1 MIDKNLS
8 IDALRLMLNSRYFEE
23 KTEELFKAGLIHGT
37 THLANGQEAS
47 QAGLCMALKD
57 DDWIVPTHRCHGFTI
72 CKGSS
77 PVAMFSE
84 MFGSRTGLAKGLG
97 GSMHMPDKEHCNLG
111 SSAVV
116 GSGVPLATG
125 IAFKLKFDSA
135 QSASFA
141 TSTTKNPKTSSPIP
155 VKNISV
161 AIFGDGASSRGS
173 VHESMN
179 IASIW
184 KLPVLFYCENN
195 RYGMSAPSDKMISV
209 DQVAQRAASYGIPGR
224 IVDGNDFEA
233 VYSSVLEAAKH
244 IRSGYGPYL
253 LEVMTYRFKGH
264 SKSDRR
270 LYRTSD
276 EEQLW
281 LLRDPIVLFERK
293 MVENGYLSYEEI
305 STIEAQCRE
314 GIEIQA
320 KIALDASSDK
330 LSVNEVENLVYAS
343 REERP

>member
-1 MIDKNLS
+1 MDRNQS
-8 IDALRLMLNSRYFEE
+8 IDALRIMLNSRFFEE

-47 QAGLCMALKD
+47 QAGLCMALD
-57 DDWIVPTHRCHGFTI
+57 DGDWIVPTHRCHGFTI
-72 CKGSS
+72 CKGSW
-77 PVAMFSE
+77 PVAMFAE
-84 MFGSRTGLAKGLG
+84 MFGSRQGLAKGLG
-97 GSMHMPDKEHCNLG
+97 GSMHMPDKQNCNLG

-125 IAFKLKFDSA
+125 IAFFQKFRQTGNA
-135 QSASFA
+135 AFAS
-141 TSTTKNPKTSSPIP
+141 STTQNPKDLAPIP

-179 IASIW
+179 LASIW

-209 DQVAQRAASYGIPGR
+209 DQVAQRADAYNMPGK
-224 IVDGNDFEA
+224 IIDGNDIEAVFEA
-233 VYSSVLEAAKH
+233 VKEACDY
-244 IRSGYGPYL
+244 IRSGNGPYL

-276 EEQLW
+276 EEQQW
-281 LLRDPIVLFERK
+281 LLRDPIILFEQK
-293 MVENGYLSYEEI
+293 MIDRGFATREEI
-305 STIEAQCRE
+305 SAIEDECRK
-314 GIEIQA
+314 G
-320 KIALDASSDK
+320 IALQAEIALKESGDK
-330 LSVNEVENLVYAS
+330 LTEDEVLNLVYAT
-343 REERP
+343 REDRS

>member
-1 MIDKNLS
+1 MIDKDTS
-8 IDALRLMLNSRYFEE
+8 IDALRIMLNSRFFEE

-47 QAGLCMALKD
+47 QAGLCMALED
-57 DDWIVPTHRCHGFTI
+57 GDWIVPTHRCHGFTI
-72 CKGSS
+72 CRGSW
-77 PVAMFSE
+77 PVAMFAE
-84 MFGSRTGLAKGLG
+84 MFGSRQGLAKGLG
-97 GSMHMPDKEHCNLG
+97 GSMHMPDKENWNLG

-125 IAFKLKFDSA
+125 IAFYKKFESLG
-135 QSASFA
+135 SASFA
-141 TSTTKNPKTSSPIP
+141 KSTTQNPKELPPEP

-179 IASIW
+179 LASIW

-209 DQVAQRAASYGIPGR
+209 DTVAERAAAYNMPGKV
-224 IVDGNDFEA
+224 IDGNDFEA
-233 VYSSVLEAAKH
+233 VFDAVREACAY
-244 IRSGYGPYL
+244 IRSGNGPYL
-253 LEVMTYRFKGH
+253 LEVLTYRFKGH

-276 EEQLW
+276 EEQQW
-281 LLRDPIVLFERK
+281 LLRDPIILFEQK
-293 MVENGYLSYEEI
+293 MIDRGFATKEEI
-305 STIEAQCRE
+305 ALIEQECRK
-314 GIEIQA
+314 GIDLQA
-320 KIALDASSDK
+320 EQALGESSDK
-330 LSVNEVENLVYAS
+330 LTEDEVLNLVYAT
-343 REERP
+343 REDRP

>member
-1 MIDKNLS
+1 MIDKAKS

-37 THLANGQEAS
+37 THLANGQEAA
-47 QAGLCMALKD
+47 QAGLCMALQD
-57 DDWIVPTHRCHGFTI
+57 DDWIVPTHRCHGFTV
-72 CKGSS
+72 CKGSD
-77 PVAMFSE
+77 PVAMFAE
-84 MFGSRTGLAKGLG
+84 MFGSRAGLAKGMG
-97 GSMHMPDKEHCNLG
+97 GSMHMPDREHCNLG

-125 IAFKLKFDSA
+125 IAFYQKF
-135 QSASFA
+135 SASGSADFA
-141 TSTTKNPKTSSPIP
+141 TSTTQNPKDLPPVP

-179 IASIW
+179 LASIW

-209 DQVAQRAASYGIPGR
+209 DQVSSRGQAYGIPSE

-233 VYSSVLEAAKH
+233 VYEAVLKAAFY
-244 IRSGYGPYL
+244 IRKGNGPYL

-270 LYRTSD
+270 LYRTS
-276 EEQLW
+276 EEENLW
-281 LLRDPIVLFERK
+281 LQRDPIVLFEKK
-293 MVENGYLSYEEI
+293 MIEEGFASEDDI
-305 STIEAQCRE
+305 ARIETECRDGVNAE
-314 GIEIQA
+314 A
-320 KIALDASSDK
+320 AIALGKSSDK
-330 LSVNEVENLVYAS
+330 LSSQEVVDLVYAD

>member
-1 MIDKNLS
+1 MDRNQS
-8 IDALRLMLNSRYFEE
+8 IDALRIMLNSRFFEE

-47 QAGLCMALKD
+47 QAGLCMALD
-57 DDWIVPTHRCHGFTI
+57 DGDWIVPTHRCHGFTI
-72 CKGSS
+72 CKGSW
-77 PVAMFSE
+77 PVAMFAE
-84 MFGSRTGLAKGLG
+84 MFGSRQGLAKGLG
-97 GSMHMPDKEHCNLG
+97 GSMHMPDKQNCNLG

-125 IAFKLKFDSA
+125 IAFYQKFRQTGSA
-135 QSASFA
+135 AFAS
-141 TSTTKNPKTSSPIP
+141 STTQNPKDLTPIP

-179 IASIW
+179 LASIW

-209 DQVAQRAASYGIPGR
+209 DQVAQRADAYNMPGK
-224 IVDGNDFEA
+224 IIDGNDIEAVFEA
-233 VYSSVLEAAKH
+233 VKEACDY
-244 IRSGYGPYL
+244 IRSGNGPYL

-276 EEQLW
+276 EEQQW
-281 LLRDPIVLFERK
+281 LLRDPIILFEQK
-293 MVENGYLSYEEI
+293 MIDRGFATREEI
-305 STIEAQCRE
+305 AAIEDECRK
-314 GIEIQA
+314 G
-320 KIALDASSDK
+320 IALQAEIALKESGDK
-330 LSVNEVENLVYAS
+330 LTEDEVLNLVYAT
-343 REERP
+343 REDRS